1 MKTLG
6 DIVRSA
12 SQGFGKIVAG
22 TAAVAYLALNST
34 ACTGMPTQQPV
45 QEPTQTQQVSEYMP
59 SLTPQVE
66 ITPSVEPTPEAEPTS
81 LVQPTSQILTPTPQ
95 ISLAET
101 LTDMIDSAWLYQSY
115 SYQDIMNVYETIRT
129 QNPKDE
135 WFTVNIKPGASA
147 SLLANIISNYLGE
160 DTDTRIIAT
169 AMLVQAQQNTDS
181 EAEALY
187 NAGNISTGKVVL
199 PLNPTGGESNPYWE
213 IGEQTN
219 PPVLSAQVGD
229 TPTVEPTQ
237 YVEPTVGVVPTHT
250 PTPQFSAEPTV
261 QPTQEAP
268 TPEPTRE
275 EITDFCS
282 YYGSVT
288 QEDLEDPDNQSK
300 LVIPLADCN
309 SLGSKI
315 SFVTYT
321 TQSGGTATCANLNAP
336 TGSPIIAPFD
346 GVVKY
351 SYAPFDP
358 GDSKNDRFIISVQ
371 QGEDGPYFLI
381 ELYHG
386 TQVPSLQ
393 LTQVQ
398 RGTVIGYVGDPL
410 PDKER
415 TRRYEAVGKM
425 INITLLVRD
434 PNYVYAD
441 ISNPNY
447 WFGGQ
452 GPVFLS
458 P

>member
-45 QEPTQTQQVSEYMP
+45 QEPTATEQAEYHP
-59 SLTPQVE
+59 SPTPQVE
-66 ITPSVEPTPEAEPTS
+66 ITPSAQPTPEAEPTS
-81 LVQPTSQILTPTPQ
+81 VVQPTSQILTPTPQ

-187 NAGNISTGKVVL
+187 NANNISTGKVVL

-219 PPVLSAQVGD
+219 PPVLSAQVGE

-237 YVEPTVGVVPTHT
+237 YAEATSTSS
-250 PTPQFSAEPTV
+250 PTPVPTV
-261 QPTQEAP
+261 QPTVQPTEVA
-268 TPEPTRE
+268 TPEPTLE
-275 EITDFCS
+275 NITAKYLAPVDGMCIEIPGKYMKPVTGIEVS
-282 YYGSVT
+282 VIYYDVPAGTEIKSPNTGYVLGMP
-288 QEDLEDPDNQSK
+288 QGND
-300 LVIPLADCN
+300 
-309 SLGSKI
+309 SLGLRLCSEDDSCLLIVVAKEKG
-315 SFVTYT
+315 SFSVEIGSYVT
-321 TQSGGTATCANLNAP
+321 GGET
-336 TGSPIIAPFD
+336 
-346 GVVKY
+346 
-351 SYAPFDP
+351 
-358 GDSKNDRFIISVQ
+358 
-371 QGEDGPYFLI
+371 
-381 ELYHG
+381 
-386 TQVPSLQ
+386 
-393 LTQVQ
+393 
-398 RGTVIGYVGDPL
+398 IGY
-410 PDKER
+410 
-415 TRRYEAVGKM
+415 T
-425 INITLLVRD
+425 
-434 PNYVYAD
+434 
-441 ISNPNY
+441 
-447 WFGGQ
+447 GQ
-452 GPVFLS
+452 GAFGTMNFRGVALLKELDDDYLNLS
-458 P
+458 CSDFR

>member
-45 QEPTQTQQVSEYMP
+45 QEPTATEQAEYHP
-59 SLTPQVE
+59 SPTPQVE
-66 ITPSVEPTPEAEPTS
+66 ITPSAQPTPEAEPTS

-219 PPVLSAQVGD
+219 PPVLSAQVGE
-229 TPTVEPTQ
+229 TPTVEPT
-237 YVEPTVGVVPTHT
+237 VSVVPSYT
-250 PTPQFSAEPTV
+250 PIPQSSAEPTQQV
-261 QPTQEAP
+261 ATPAP
-268 TPEPTRE
+268 AITPWPAPADPSQLKLYLPVRCEDVDKVISEPTEFAAGSTHIDVGFHLSPGVHIVAPIQYNTMIAKRETSGPFAAYNILGISFEFRGDYSQSVKLYVFNASFLIDMEGKSEKRFSNE
-275 EITDFCS
+275 EIPWGTS
-282 YYGSVT
+282 LAVVNEESVY
-288 QEDLEDPDNQSK
+288 EYFSKFELIYSIRPDINFAEQW
-300 LVIPLADCN
+300 AD
-309 SLGSKI
+309 
-315 SFVTYT
+315 
-321 TQSGGTATCANLNAP
+321 
-336 TGSPIIAPFD
+336 
-346 GVVKY
+346 
-351 SYAPFDP
+351 
-358 GDSKNDRFIISVQ
+358 
-371 QGEDGPYFLI
+371 
-381 ELYHG
+381 
-386 TQVPSLQ
+386 
-393 LTQVQ
+393 
-398 RGTVIGYVGDPL
+398 GYPHCF
-410 PDKER
+410 R
-415 TRRYEAVGKM
+415 
-425 INITLLVRD
+425 
-434 PNYVYAD
+434 
-441 ISNPNY
+441 
-447 WFGGQ
+447 
-452 GPVFLS
+452 
-458 P
+458 